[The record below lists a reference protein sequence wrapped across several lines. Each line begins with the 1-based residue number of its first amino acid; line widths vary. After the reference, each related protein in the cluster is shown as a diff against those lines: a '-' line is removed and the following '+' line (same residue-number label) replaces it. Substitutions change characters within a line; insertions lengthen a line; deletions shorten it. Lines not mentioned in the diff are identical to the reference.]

1 VAILEFTMGMFS
13 ISIMK
18 INVSHCSRGSASID
32 RIFILVISEDTAKEA
47 AVLSG
52 QISTAEESCN
62 HVSNAL
68 EADRNISLHMSTI
81 SNDIEDLSRIL
92 ESVQSLLRHDTS
104 IGDMTWSASEN
115 GLGESLDTCLS
126 VLQDVKAR
134 VAEPGTPLEEEGEN
148 ADKREVEE
156 KFSKNQVANL
166 GERLKSCKMKL
177 SISMAM
183 ANMYTIP

>member
-1 VAILEFTMGMFS
+1 MGMFS

-18 INVSHCSRGSASID
+18 INVSHCSRASTSING
-32 RIFILVISEDTAKEA
+32 IFILVISEDTAKEA

-52 QISTAEESCN
+52 KISTAEKSCN

-68 EADRNISLHMSTI
+68 EADHNIPLHMSAI
-81 SNDIEDLSRIL
+81 SDDIEDLSRIL
-92 ESVQSLLRHDTS
+92 ESVQSLLHLDTS
-104 IGDMTWSASEN
+104 IGDITWSASEN

-134 VAEPGTPLEEEGEN
+134 VAESGTPLEKEDEN
-148 ADKREVEE
+148 ADKQEFEE
-156 KFSKNQVANL
+156 EFSKNQVANL
-166 GERLKSCKMKL
+166 GERLKSCKIKL
-177 SISMAM
+177 SIVMAM